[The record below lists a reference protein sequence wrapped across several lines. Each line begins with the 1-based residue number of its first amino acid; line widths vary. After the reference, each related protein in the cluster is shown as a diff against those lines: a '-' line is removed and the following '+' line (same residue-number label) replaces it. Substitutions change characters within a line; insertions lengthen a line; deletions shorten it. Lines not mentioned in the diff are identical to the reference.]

1 MKTAAIVLAAGKG
14 TRLNCKETN
23 KVMLS
28 INGTPMIDFSI
39 KLLKKT
45 KLNPIIVVVGFKK
58 EHIMKY
64 LEDKVWYAVQKKRL
78 GTAHAV
84 SCAIKI
90 MPKTTSNVLIVN
102 GDDSYLYSTD
112 LLRKLIKHHEREKA
126 DLTLLTLHKDN
137 PKGLG
142 RIIRD
147 EEGKIIGIVEEK
159 NANSK
164 QKKIQ
169 EINPQCWVFK
179 TSFLKKYLP
188 KVKKD
193 RVTGEYYLT
202 ELISMAVK
210 NNAKI
215 EDVKG
220 GKIVWQGVNTSEE
233 LEEVRKMMKENKFL

>member
-14 TRLNCKETN
+14 TRLNCKKTN

-39 KLLKKT
+39 KLLKKV

-58 EHIMKY
+58 EHVIKY
-64 LEDKVWYAVQKKRL
+64 LKSEVLYAVQKKRL

-84 SCAIKI
+84 SCAMKI
-90 MPKTTSNVLIVN
+90 LPKNISNILIVN
-102 GDDSYLYSTD
+102 GDDSYFYPPK
-112 LLRKLIKHHEREKA
+112 LLKKLIKQHEKKRA
-126 DLTLLTLHKDN
+126 DLTLLTVHKDN
-137 PKGLG
+137 PNGLG

-147 EEGKIIGIVEEK
+147 AKGEIKGIVEEK
-159 NANSK
+159 NANSE

-179 TSFLKKYLP
+179 VSFLKNYLP

-193 RVTGEYYLT
+193 KVSREYYLT
-202 ELISMAVK
+202 ELVSMAVK
-210 NNAKI
+210 NKAKI

-220 GKIVWQGVNTSEE
+220 GKISWRGVNTPEE
-233 LEEVRKMMKENKFL
+233 LEEAKRIIK